1 MVLFIR
7 DKRDKTIVDVEVY
20 TTDDGGVDISSTVVI
35 EPYSKFLVENI
46 EDDLQIIRD
55 FGRLQELRGWFWNVY
70 MQGRTKTNV
79 TQQQVVNELR
89 DILQTVANEYGLFYT
104 ED

>member
-1 MVLFIR
+1 MTLFIR
-7 DKRDKTIVDVEVY
+7 DKRNKTVVEVEVF

-35 EPYSKFLVENI
+35 EPYSNFLGENI
-46 EDDLQIIRD
+46 ENNLQIIRD
-55 FGRLQELRGWFWNVY
+55 FSRLQQLRSWFWEVY

-79 TQQQVVNELR
+79 SQQQVVNEVR